1 MSLIAGLRER
11 RERGALS
18 IELEGSRTRV
28 QTLEQ
33 TALAMLDCVQ
43 ALVLDIDEIGAP
55 ELRTSLVELRS
66 RLAGGDESEAIADHV
81 ASARDA
87 TVEFAER
94 EREFLDTKDA
104 ELRRIIRALSEG
116 LAGITTGAAAYHK
129 QILETG
135 TRFEA
140 ASKLADIQKVRAA
153 ITTEVQGLR
162 TAVAQRQA
170 ADTRAT
176 AALRAEIDV
185 LRSKVETANAA
196 AKTDPLTGAANRAA
210 FDDFL
215 ARYCGREDEFALLL
229 CDIDH
234 FKSINDTYGHP
245 VGDRVLQS
253 LVTFLRDRVRRDDLI
268 ARWGGEEFAVLL
280 PKASARSALA
290 KAKALVEELAITD
303 WTVEAGKKLRFT
315 VSIGV
320 VGHEKKEEPASIVER
335 ADKCLY
341 AAKHAGRNRA
351 VKG

>member
-1 MSLIAGLRER
+1 
-11 RERGALS
+11 
-18 IELEGSRTRV
+18 
-28 QTLEQ
+28 
-33 TALAMLDCVQ
+33 MLDCVQ

-55 ELRTSLVELRS
+55 ELKASLVELRS
-66 RLAGGDESEAIADHV
+66 RLAGGDDAERIASHV
-81 ASARDA
+81 TAAHDA
-87 TVEFAER
+87 TIEFAER
-94 EREFLDTKDA
+94 EREHLDEKDA

-140 ASKLADIQKVRAA
+140 ASKLADLQKVRAA
-153 ITTEVQGLR
+153 ITSEVGALR

-170 ADTRAT
+170 ADTQAT
-176 AALRAEIDV
+176 AALKAEIDV
-185 LRSKVETANAA
+185 LKSKVETANAA
-196 AKTDPLTGAANRAA
+196 AKSDPLTGAANRAA
-210 FDDFL
+210 FDEL
-215 ARYCGREDEFALLL
+215 LERYCAREDEFALLL
-229 CDIDH
+229 FDIDH

-268 ARWGGEEFAVLL
+268 ARWGGEEFAVIL
-280 PKASARSALA
+280 PKANARAAYA
-290 KAKALVEELAITD
+290 KAKSLVEELAVTD

-320 VGHEKKEEPASIVER
+320 VGHGKQEVPASMVER

-341 AAKHAGRNRA
+341 AAKHGGRNRA